1 MMYVVFEGIDG
12 VGKSTQIELLRADY
26 PKAIF
31 SYEPGATKLG
41 AHLRELLLEKDAKF
55 SKRAEILLFL
65 ADRAEHYE
73 QILRQNADKLI
84 ITDRSFISGIAYAN
98 NAFEFDTLFSLNAFA
113 LNEFFPQKCI
123 FLKADEALLKER
135 FAAKGLD
142 KIEQRGVGY
151 FMSVQN
157 ALEKCLAELE
167 KRLNLKVL
175 TLNARE
181 SVENLHEK
189 IKEFIDD

>member
-12 VGKSTQIELLRADY
+12 VGKSTQIELLRAVY
-26 PKAIF
+26 PKAVF
-31 SYEPGATKLG
+31 SSEPGATTLG
-41 AHLRELLLEKDAKF
+41 VHLREILLEKELKF

-73 QILRQNADKLI
+73 KILRQNADKLI
-84 ITDRSFISGIAYAN
+84 ICDRSFISGIAYAN
-98 NAFEFDTLFSLNAFA
+98 NAFEFERLLSLNAFA
-113 LNEFFPQKCI
+113 LNEFFPQKCV

-142 KIEQRGVGY
+142 KIEQRGTGY

-157 ALEKCLAELE
+157 ALEKCLAMLE
-167 KRLNLKVL
+167 KKIKLRIL

-181 SVENLHEK
+181 SVENLHER

>member
-12 VGKSTQIELLRADY
+12 VGKSTQIELLKAVY
-26 PKAIF
+26 PSAVF
-31 SYEPGATKLG
+31 SSEPGATTLG
-41 AHLRELLLEKDAKF
+41 AHLREILLEKELKF

-73 QILRQNADKLI
+73 EILRQNADKLI
-84 ITDRSFISGIAYAN
+84 ICDRSFISGIAYAN
-98 NAFEFDTLFSLNAFA
+98 NAFEFERLLSLNTFA
-113 LNEFFPQKCI
+113 LNEFFPQKCV

-142 KIEQRGVGY
+142 KIEQRGAGY

-157 ALEKCLAELE
+157 ALEKCLTMLE
-167 KRLNLKVL
+167 KKIKLQIL

-181 SVENLHEK
+181 SVENLHER

>member
-26 PKAIF
+26 PKAVF

-84 ITDRSFISGIAYAN
+84 IADRSFISGIAYAN
-98 NAFEFDTLFSLNAFA
+98 NIFEFDTLLSLNTFA
-113 LNEFFPQKCI
+113 LNEFFPQKCV
-123 FLKADEALLKER
+123 FLKADETLLKER
-135 FAAKGLD
+135 FSTKGLD
-142 KIEQRGVGY
+142 KIEQRGTGY

-157 ALEKCLAELE
+157 ALEKCLAVLE

-181 SVENLHEK
+181 SVAHLHEK

>member
-12 VGKSTQIELLRADY
+12 VGKSTQIELLKAVY
-26 PKAIF
+26 PHAVF
-31 SYEPGATKLG
+31 SYEPGATRLG

-73 QILRQNADKLI
+73 QILRANADKLI
-84 ITDRSFISGIAYAN
+84 IADRSFISGIAYAN
-98 NAFEFDTLFSLNAFA
+98 KSFEFERLLSLNAFA
-113 LNEFFPQKCI
+113 LNEFFPQKCV

-142 KIEQRGVGY
+142 KIEQRGTGY

-157 ALEKCLAELE
+157 ALEECLALLE
-167 KRLNLKVL
+167 KKLNLRVL
-175 TLNARE
+175 TLDARE
-181 SVENLHEK
+181 SVAHLHEQ

>member
-1 MMYVVFEGIDG
+1 MYVVFEGIDG
-12 VGKSTQIELLRADY
+12 VGKSTQIELLKAIY
-26 PKAIF
+26 PHAIF
-31 SYEPGATKLG
+31 SYEPGATQLG
-41 AHLRELLLEKDAKF
+41 KHLRELLLEKNAQF

-73 QILRQNADKLI
+73 DILSKNANKLI

-98 NAFEFDTLFSLNAFA
+98 KAFEFEMLLSLNAFA
-113 LNEFFPQKCI
+113 LNGFFPQKCV

-142 KIEQRGVGY
+142 KIEQRGAEY
-151 FMSVQN
+151 FLSVQN
-157 ALEKCLAELE
+157 ALEECLEILTR
-167 KRLNLKVL
+167 KINLKVL
-175 TLNARE
+175 SLNARD
-181 SVENLHEK
+181 SVTNLHEK